1 MSGSRPPS
9 PSDADG
15 ATLAALGESYGP
27 QQTPGL
33 VLALE
38 GMALQALGR
47 TDDARDSYQAALAR
61 GGAPADTAE
70 RLANL
75 DVRPAAGPVA
85 AAPSGQP
92 SR

>member
-1 MSGSRPPS
+1 M
-9 PSDADG
+9 
-15 ATLAALGESYGP
+15 
-27 QQTPGL
+27 
-33 VLALE
+33 ALE
-38 GMALQALGR
+38 ALGR
-47 TDDARDSYQAALAR
+47 TDDARDSYQAAIAR

-75 DVRPAAGPVA
+75 DVRSANGPVA